1 MTPKEKAKELV
12 HKMYAGFVHDL
23 YTYKAKKCATHAVN
37 EILNL
42 PFKSEKERQYW
53 QDVKIEIERL

>member
-12 HKMYAGFVHDL
+12 DKMYVGFVHDL
-23 YTYKAKKCATHAVN
+23 YTYKAKKCAIYAVD

-42 PFKSEKERQYW
+42 PFELEKERQYW
-53 QDVKIEIERL
+53 ENVKKEIERI